1 MKNHKKAVLVLIAV
15 LLFLAAAIVFL
26 WVRYGQ
32 RAERYQCTNSAM
44 GTNIEQT
51 VYGRNAQKAATAAA
65 QNIGQLDSLISWQNE
80 GSDTDRLNQAAGSD
94 WVSIDAKTVKLL
106 QTCLSVASDSG
117 GAFDPTTLPIASLW
131 DFGGNNQRVPSETD
145 IQKYLPYIG
154 YKNLRVNTAQNSAS
168 LRNHFMGLDL
178 DAVEKGAACDEAVA
192 AYRTSGA
199 DCGIV
204 AASESIGTYGIKAD
218 GSAWSIAVRDPA
230 SSSDNASAMGE
241 INITSGFVS
250 TVATNENSF
259 RANGVL
265 YSLPLNPKTG
275 RPQNNDL
282 VSVTVVSKG
291 GALSDA
297 LANACF
303 VLGREK
309 SASLLKKYDAG
320 AVWID
325 SANHVTITENLK
337 TKFTVTDRKYIL
349 QP

>member
-1 MKNHKKAVLVLIAV
+1 MKNHKKAVFILTIALSILVAAV
-15 LLFLAAAIVFL
+15 IFL

-65 QNIGQLDSLISWQNE
+65 QNIGELDSLISWQNE
-80 GSDTDRLNQAAGSD
+80 GSDTDRLNQATGTN
-94 WVSIDAKTVKLL
+94 WVSIDAKTAKLL
-106 QTCLSVASDSG
+106 QTCLGVASDSG
-117 GAFDPTTLPIASLW
+117 GAFDPTILPIASLW

-154 YKNLRVNTAQNSAS
+154 YQNLRVNTAQNSAS

-178 DAVEKGAACDEAVA
+178 DAVEKGAACDEAIA

-204 AASESIGTYGIKAD
+204 AAGESIGTYGKKAD
-218 GSAWSIAVRDPA
+218 GSVWSIAVRDPS
-230 SSSDNASAMGE
+230 SSSDSVAAMGE
-241 INITSGFVS
+241 IGLTSGFVS
-250 TVATNENSF
+250 TLATNENSF
-259 RANGVL
+259 RANGIL
-265 YSLPLNPKTG
+265 YSPPLNPKTG
-275 RPQNNDL
+275 RPQNNGL
-282 VSVTVVSKG
+282 VSVTVVSNG

-297 LANACF
+297 LADACF

-309 SASLLKKYDAG
+309 STSLLKKYDAG
-320 AVWID
+320 AIWID
-325 SANHVTITENLK
+325 SANRIYTSENLK
-337 TKFTVTDRKYIL
+337 TKFTVTNRKYIL
-349 QP
+349 QS